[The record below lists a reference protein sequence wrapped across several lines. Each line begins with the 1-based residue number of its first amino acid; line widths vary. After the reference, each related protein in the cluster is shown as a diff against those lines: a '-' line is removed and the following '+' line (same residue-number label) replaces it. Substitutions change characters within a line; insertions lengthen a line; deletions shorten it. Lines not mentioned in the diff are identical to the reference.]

1 MWWSSLHTQLRVRVT
16 DILELLG
23 AGGFEDILNDISF
36 FAPTSRKKCLEIET
50 IAL

>member
-36 FAPTSRKKCLEIET
+36 FAPTSRKKVWKLKQ
-50 IAL
+50 